1 MLCLLVLRTSMG
13 SLQTGFPE
21 AGIRLHSIRKEAIG
35 RKLRNKKFILL
46 FLSDECKGVQR
57 VKSFQYFLQSA
68 LEESSYFFSCLDL
81 FQQTEMLVGLTWEEC
96 KELGEKQ
103 QLYLRAELQVRGEN
117 SQIVEF
123 LVSTKFLIFHI
134 IVLISAVKRNAGVQ
148 TDGDLHTLAI
158 KLFVSIKML

>member
-35 RKLRNKKFILL
+35 RKLRNKIFILL
-46 FLSDECKGVQR
+46 LLSDECKGVQR

-81 FQQTEMLVGLTWEEC
+81 FQQLVGLTGEEC

-117 SQIVEF
+117 SQIVGF